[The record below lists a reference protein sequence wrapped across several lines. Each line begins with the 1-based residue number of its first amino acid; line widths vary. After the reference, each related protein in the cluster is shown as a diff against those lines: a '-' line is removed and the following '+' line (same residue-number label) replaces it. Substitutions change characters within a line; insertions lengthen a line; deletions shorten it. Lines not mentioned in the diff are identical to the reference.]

1 MTAGGGRFRF
11 VTGTLLAVWVLLF
24 LCVGFVQLV
33 RGGHY
38 RREAGIQHWLKVELP
53 ARRGDVFDRG
63 GRLLARSKSSCSIEL
78 LPQHATSQ
86 ETLAAI
92 LARFGLGERQLIAR
106 EMAQRQ
112 SFHLFRRHIDYRTGE
127 ALRRVLVKRQY
138 HNCTYVKD
146 DFKREYPH
154 RGLCADVVGFVGDGR
169 GRAGIEAEYDS
180 ILRGRAGWALFLRDA
195 VGERYPH
202 PSLPRHEAVRGADIY
217 LTLDMD
223 VQEICRDALSE
234 AVETTGA
241 ISGSAVVMDAQTGAV
256 LGLVDYPEYD
266 PTEAGR
272 VPRERLKLAAVSDQ
286 FEPGSSFK
294 LVVCAAGL
302 ESRVAHKLLQRQ
314 YDVTAGFVEIGGRKI
329 RDVHRNGV
337 LDFDG
342 LFVKSSNAGCAML
355 AQQLDPAEYYELARG
370 LGFGSV
376 TGLGLPNEGAGYL
389 DKPGRLKPLRFA
401 NVVFGQGLTVT
412 LVQMA
417 AAYLCV
423 ANDGMYLR
431 PYLLDSVKQG
441 DRVLRRTRTMSVR
454 RVLRRENC
462 ARIKDILERVVTEG
476 TGTLARIEGV
486 PACGKT
492 GTAQKVEPWGGYSP
506 TRSRMTFVG
515 FLPKQRPRFVI
526 AVLIDEPTT
535 ERFAGA
541 VCCPVFSRIGSRLVR
556 WEQAAS
562 RRARLYAADV
572 RGLDR
577 NAGWV
582 IPQ

>member
-1 MTAGGGRFRF
+1 
-11 VTGTLLAVWVLLF
+11 
-24 LCVGFVQLV
+24 
-33 RGGHY
+33 
-38 RREAGIQHWLKVELP
+38 
-53 ARRGDVFDRG
+53 
-63 GRLLARSKSSCSIEL
+63 
-78 LPQHATSQ
+78 
-86 ETLAAI
+86 
-92 LARFGLGERQLIAR
+92 
-106 EMAQRQ
+106 
-112 SFHLFRRHIDYRTGE
+112 
-127 ALRRVLVKRQY
+127 
-138 HNCTYVKD
+138 
-146 DFKREYPH
+146 
-154 RGLCADVVGFVGDGR
+154 
-169 GRAGIEAEYDS
+169 
-180 ILRGRAGWALFLRDA
+180 
-195 VGERYPH
+195 
-202 PSLPRHEAVRGADIY
+202 
-217 LTLDMD
+217 
-223 VQEICRDALSE
+223 
-234 AVETTGA
+234 
-241 ISGSAVVMDAQTGAV
+241 
-256 LGLVDYPEYD
+256 
-266 PTEAGR
+266 GR

-302 ESRVAHKLLQRQ
+302 ESRFAHKLLQRQ
-314 YDVTAGFVEIGGRKI
+314 YDVAAGFVEIGGRKI